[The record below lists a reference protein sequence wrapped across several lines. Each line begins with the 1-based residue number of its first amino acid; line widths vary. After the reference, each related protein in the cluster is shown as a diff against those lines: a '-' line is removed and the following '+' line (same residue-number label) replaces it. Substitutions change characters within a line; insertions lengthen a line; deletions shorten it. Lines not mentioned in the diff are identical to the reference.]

1 MIINEINIVHH
12 LKKFGSK
19 VKVLFL
25 KLKQRIVDIFSSRI
39 DKSQKYGT
47 VRLTTG
53 DITKISQIFTK
64 ELSLSEA
71 FDPNEPENKFRLNL
85 GFLFEYAITVY
96 AAQIAGVPVLKRL
109 GANKFEAAQPLKESL
124 SNDTMGAKAAHDVA
138 KKMSTSE
145 IASSTSN
152 MMAYYMSKRK
162 ELLDLHGIIKNDL
175 NKKAFEE
182 LFGLGESDE
191 KATPKMTEIVND
203 ILSAF
208 KKEDVKL
215 VAIIHAGEYTSAM
228 VKADISFLYMSK
240 NVEGSEG
247 EETPALH
254 NVSLKL
260 YSEHMDYITGLKAR
274 PYAFWYLANNDF
286 NAKQYNEQGV
296 DKSAREEFL
305 DLFPKFKSAINKR
318 ETATEDETKLMNN
331 ISKNVLDYFIFKL
344 QEDRG
349 ATVTNFVSLFQTI
362 LKGVESSEFRSYAK
376 SKEHGIYRRE
386 ASIEGIKAE
395 NVVVMRI
402 KKHGDGYKINFDFE
416 RDKKY
421 FYDTSIMFS
430 PREGKIAVEYRQSVY
445 IKEEGSV

>member
-12 LKKFGSK
+12 LKKFSSK

-109 GANKFEAAQPLKESL
+109 GANKFEAAKPLKESL

-152 MMAYYMSKRK
+152 MMAFYMSKRK
-162 ELLDLHGIIKNDL
+162 ELLDVHGIIKNDL

-182 LFGLGESDE
+182 LFGLG
-191 KATPKMTEIVND
+191 
-203 ILSAF
+203 
-208 KKEDVKL
+208 
-215 VAIIHAGEYTSAM
+215 
-228 VKADISFLYMSK
+228 
-240 NVEGSEG
+240 
-247 EETPALH
+247 
-254 NVSLKL
+254 
-260 YSEHMDYITGLKAR
+260 
-274 PYAFWYLANNDF
+274 
-286 NAKQYNEQGV
+286 
-296 DKSAREEFL
+296 
-305 DLFPKFKSAINKR
+305 
-318 ETATEDETKLMNN
+318 
-331 ISKNVLDYFIFKL
+331 
-344 QEDRG
+344 
-349 ATVTNFVSLFQTI
+349 
-362 LKGVESSEFRSYAK
+362 
-376 SKEHGIYRRE
+376 
-386 ASIEGIKAE
+386 
-395 NVVVMRI
+395 
-402 KKHGDGYKINFDFE
+402 
-416 RDKKY
+416 
-421 FYDTSIMFS
+421 
-430 PREGKIAVEYRQSVY
+430 
-445 IKEEGSV
+445 